1 MLWAKK
7 QDSVLNRI
15 NPSTIELLIVQ
26 PTPFCNIDCSY
37 CYLPDR
43 GNRKRLTTE
52 TLDWL
57 CRRVFSSPFLGER
70 LSVVW
75 HAGEPL
81 VLPPAYYREAFA
93 IIDQYVPSALAVN
106 HCLQTNGM
114 LISDEWVELII
125 ERGINVGISIDGP
138 QLFHDQ
144 YRVTR
149 SGKGTFSATL
159 NGIQQLQ
166 QADVDFHVITVLTAQ
181 SLGAAD
187 EFFDFYVAN
196 GIKRVGFNVEE
207 IEGPHRQSSL
217 QQTHMV
223 EAYSEF
229 MRRFLHR
236 TKELPPGVLS
246 VREFDSTVGIIG
258 ATKLPIWNHQT
269 EPFAILSMDVEG
281 NLSTYSPELLGSVQP
296 DYNNFVFGNV
306 HTHTLEEVLKHPAL
320 LHTHQEIQNG
330 IKQCQT
336 QCAYYSYC
344 GGGAPSNKLFENQS
358 FDSHETL
365 YCRLTIKHL
374 IELVLSELESSLP
387 EPTK

>member
-1 MLWAKK
+1 MFWAKK
-7 QDSVLNRI
+7 QDSVLNRV

-43 GNRKRLTTE
+43 GNRKRLTTD
-52 TLDWL
+52 TLVWL
-57 CRRVFSSPFLGER
+57 CRRVFTSSFLGER

-81 VLPPAYYREAFA
+81 VLPTAYYREAFA
-93 IIDQYVPSALAVN
+93 IIDQYVPSTLAVN
-106 HCLQTNGM
+106 HCIQTNGM
-114 LISDEWVELII
+114 LISDEWVELIT

-138 QLFHDQ
+138 QPFHDQ

-149 SGKGTFSATL
+149 SGKGTFAATL
-159 NGIQQLQ
+159 NGIRQLQ
-166 QADVDFHVITVLTAQ
+166 LADVDFHVISVLTAE

-217 QQTHMV
+217 QQTQMV
-223 EAYSEF
+223 DAYSEF

-281 NLSTYSPELLGSVQP
+281 NLSTYSPELLGAVHP
-296 DYNNFVFGNV
+296 EFNNFVFGNV
-306 HTHTLEEVLKHPAL
+306 HTHSLEEVLKHPAL
-320 LHTHQEIQNG
+320 LRTH
-330 IKQCQT
+330 
-336 QCAYYSYC
+336 
-344 GGGAPSNKLFENQS
+344 
-358 FDSHETL
+358 
-365 YCRLTIKHL
+365 
-374 IELVLSELESSLP
+374 
-387 EPTK
+387 

>member
-1 MLWAKK
+1 MFWTKK
-7 QDSVLNRI
+7 QDSVLNRV

-43 GNRKRLTTE
+43 GNRKRLTTD
-52 TLDWL
+52 TLAWL
-57 CRRVFSSPFLGER
+57 CRRVFTSPFLGES
-70 LSVVW
+70 LSIVW

-106 HCLQTNGM
+106 HCIQTNGM
-114 LISDEWVELII
+114 LISDEWVELIN

-138 QLFHDQ
+138 QPFHDKH
-144 YRVTR
+144 RITR
-149 SGKGTFSATL
+149 SGKGTFAATL
-159 NGIQQLQ
+159 NGIRQLQ
-166 QADVDFHVITVLTAQ
+166 QANVDFHVITVLTAE

-217 QQTHMV
+217 QQTQMV
-223 EAYSEF
+223 DAYSEF

-246 VREFDSTVGIIG
+246 VREFDS
-258 ATKLPIWNHQT
+258 
-269 EPFAILSMDVEG
+269 LSV
-281 NLSTYSPELLGSVQP
+281 
-296 DYNNFVFGNV
+296 
-306 HTHTLEEVLKHPAL
+306 
-320 LHTHQEIQNG
+320 
-330 IKQCQT
+330 
-336 QCAYYSYC
+336 
-344 GGGAPSNKLFENQS
+344 
-358 FDSHETL
+358 
-365 YCRLTIKHL
+365 
-374 IELVLSELESSLP
+374 
-387 EPTK
+387 